1 MSDSLN
7 QGSLG
12 SGSVEN
18 DENGSSLENTSSP
31 YGSISQSSTPE
42 NDDKINTTAYSES
55 DAFIQNFITNTG
67 NTIIHPYTITI
78 LVIIGLIIYVKNSI
92 NPDPFNT
99 NSGLENIV
107 WTLIFSVLFIDILHY
122 YFNIHIST
130 IVQNTYEF
138 ILDIFKFIKDFLF
151 RAFGIDQVIDSGS
164 SVNGSSVNGS
174 SVNEP
179 ILDEEVFHIP
189 GNKYT
194 FTEADGLCK
203 AFGARLASYDE
214 IESAYNKGGEWC
226 SYGWSEGQMAY
237 FPTQKSTFNELQKY
251 PKQKNNCGR
260 PGVNGGYMA
269 NPYIK
274 FGVNCYG
281 MKPDMKNKD
290 EKYMKASETRV
301 HKTNNINNGSN
312 SQTTDNVTVASFN
325 TTDWNQYERM

>member
-1 MSDSLN
+1 M
-7 QGSLG
+7 
-12 SGSVEN
+12 
-18 DENGSSLENTSSP
+18 
-31 YGSISQSSTPE
+31 
-42 NDDKINTTAYSES
+42 
-55 DAFIQNFITNTG
+55 
-67 NTIIHPYTITI
+67 
-78 LVIIGLIIYVKNSI
+78 
-92 NPDPFNT
+92 
-99 NSGLENIV
+99 
-107 WTLIFSVLFIDILHY
+107 
-122 YFNIHIST
+122 
-130 IVQNTYEF
+130 QNTYEF

-151 RAFGIDQVIDSGS
+151 RAFGVDQVIVNGS
-164 SVNGSSVNGS
+164 SENGSSVNGS
-174 SVNEP
+174 PENEP

-214 IESAYNKGGEWC
+214 VESAYNKGGEWC

-251 PKQKNNCGR
+251 PEQKNNCGR

-290 EKYMKASETRV
+290 KIYMKASETRV
-301 HKTNNINNGSN
+301 HNINNGSN
-312 SQTTDNVTVASFN
+312 SQNTDNVIVAGFN

>member
-1 MSDSLN
+1 MSSSLN

-12 SGSVEN
+12 SGSAEN
-18 DENGSSLENTSSP
+18 NTNGSSIENTSSNSSSP
-31 YGSISQSSTPE
+31 YGSISQSSSDN
-42 NDDKINTTAYSES
+42 NDDDKLNTTAYSES
-55 DAFIQNFITNTG
+55 DIFIQNLITTTG
-67 NTIIHPYTITI
+67 DTIIHPYTITI
-78 LVIIGLIIYVKNSI
+78 LVILGLIIYIKNTI
-92 NPDPFNT
+92 NPDPFNN
-99 NSGLENIV
+99 NSFLESVV
-107 WTLIFSVLFIDILHY
+107 WTLLFAVLFIDILHY
-122 YFNIHIST
+122 YLNIHISK
-130 IVQNTYEF
+130 IVQNIYEF
-138 ILDIFKFIKDFLF
+138 ILDTFKFIKDFLF
-151 RAFGIDQVIDSGS
+151 HIFGVDQVVD
-164 SVNGSSVNGS
+164 NGSPE
-174 SVNEP
+174 NEP

-203 AFGARLASYDE
+203 AFGARLANYDE
-214 IESAYNKGGEWC
+214 VESAYNKGGEWC

-290 EKYMKASETRV
+290 EKYMEASKTKV
-301 HKTNNINNGSN
+301 HKTNHNHGSGGSGQN
-312 SQTTDNVTVASFN
+312 SQNTDNVIVASFN

>member
-164 SVNGSSVNGS
+164 SVNGSSVN
-174 SVNEP
+174 EP